1 MRVLILLTYKK
12 QLTLWLGCIVKHGTR
27 DSLLRL
33 ERRNCPKEMKDD
45 FNHSQLI
52 DDFWSE
58 QRGRAT
64 TRFRIY

>member
-1 MRVLILLTYKK
+1 
-12 QLTLWLGCIVKHGTR
+12 
-27 DSLLRL
+27 
-33 ERRNCPKEMKDD
+33 MKDD